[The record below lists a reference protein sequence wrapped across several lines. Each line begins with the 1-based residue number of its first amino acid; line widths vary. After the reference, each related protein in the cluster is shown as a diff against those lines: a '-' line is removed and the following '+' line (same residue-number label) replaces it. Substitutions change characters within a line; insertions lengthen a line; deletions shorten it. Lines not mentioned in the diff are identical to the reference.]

1 MLTDLHCKSR
11 YISSSSIWMRMSQ
24 SLGMI
29 YERVKIIIRNPW
41 PVSHTLTHSLPWAS
55 SFNFFIS
62 YEYLFIDSQLTNEEV
77 KLFRYLYAHPYLYLV
92 WQNFS
97 HCWMNCLVVW
107 LEHFNNS
114 EIHFISQVISDVF
127 GAPVFVS
134 DIPNSAALGS
144 CYRAK
149 HGLYQRIL
157 CVLYQ
162 SICMSY
168 KFLSWQ
174 IPNAFELIHLYNF
187 WEKEKKSFIRVKN
200 YLKYPRVDVP

>member
-1 MLTDLHCKSR
+1 M
-11 YISSSSIWMRMSQ
+11 
-24 SLGMI
+24 
-29 YERVKIIIRNPW
+29 
-41 PVSHTLTHSLPWAS
+41 
-55 SFNFFIS
+55 
-62 YEYLFIDSQLTNEEV
+62 

-149 HGLYQRIL
+149 HGVYQRIL
-157 CVLYQ
+157 WVLYW

-187 WEKEKKSFIRVKN
+187 WEKREKVIYQSEKLSQVSQSRCTLNNTVLIENKCLQTGMVSYQEKKNNF
-200 YLKYPRVDVP
+200 